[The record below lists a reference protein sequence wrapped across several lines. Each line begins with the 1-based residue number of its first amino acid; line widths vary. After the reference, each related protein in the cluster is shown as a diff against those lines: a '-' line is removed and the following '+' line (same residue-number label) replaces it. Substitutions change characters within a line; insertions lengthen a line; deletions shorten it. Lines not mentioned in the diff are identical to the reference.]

1 MTEYVA
7 TRWYRAPE
15 LLLSWKEYNT
25 SVDMWSIGCIL
36 GELLL
41 RKPLL
46 PGESLLNQLNLILN
60 LVGTPSEEDL
70 MDIASD
76 RAKSYIR
83 SLPKSNG
90 VHFEN
95 IFPNSNPLI
104 IDLLKKLLVFN
115 PVAFFCNI
123 IYIL

>member
-60 LVGTPSEEDL
+60 LVGTPSDEDL
-70 MDIASD
+70 MGIASD
-76 RAKSYIR
+76 RARSYIK

-90 VHFEN
+90 LQFETL
-95 IFPNSNPLI
+95 FANSNPLI

-115 PVAFFCNI
+115 PVSLSNFFAF
-123 IYIL
+123 